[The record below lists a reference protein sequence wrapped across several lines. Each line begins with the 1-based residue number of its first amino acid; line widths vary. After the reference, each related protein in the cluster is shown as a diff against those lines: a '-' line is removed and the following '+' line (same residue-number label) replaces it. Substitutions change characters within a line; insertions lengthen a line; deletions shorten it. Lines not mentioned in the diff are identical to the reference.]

1 MNQYNGRDI
10 ELKCISTHDR
20 SKPCSVIA
28 DGGLCQIDDDEV
40 IHWRCPDYR
49 WVYVDDGTVCEEV
62 K

>member
-20 SKPCSVIA
+20 SNPCDVIA
-28 DGGLCQIDDDEV
+28 DGGLCQIDDGDEV
-40 IHWRCPDYR
+40 RWRCSYYC
-49 WVYVDDGTVCEEV
+49 WVYVDNGAVCEEV